1 MGRFVNPNNSAF
13 QVALNSQIY
22 VDKTGMIAYT
32 NRVLGTMEGYICN
45 SRPRRFGKSITAN
58 MLTAYY
64 SKGCD
69 SEAMFAGLEISKS
82 ADFKKHLNK
91 YDVIHIDI
99 QWCIEPAGS
108 VENVVSFISEKT
120 ISELDTYYPN
130 ILAEKTI
137 SLPDAL
143 SQINTA
149 VGKKFI
155 IIIDEWDVL
164 IRDESA
170 NAKVQKDYIKAIP
183 HKERTA
189 KRSGKRYNKEV
200 KKQLT
205 MSLISDELG
214 QASTKKKEFLGIMEK
229 LIPWSQWV
237 GIVQPHYYKGERGN
251 KPYDLELMLRIYVLQ
266 HLYNLADDAAR
277 NEIIDSRAFSQ
288 FCGVDSS
295 NQVPDGDTIGRFRHI
310 LERNQLGEAFFTNV
324 VESLQK
330 CNLMLKKGTIVDS
343 TLIAAPSST
352 KNKEKQRDPEAHS
365 VKKGN
370 QWYFG
375 YKEHIGVDADS
386 GLVHTVETTSAN
398 VHDSNMVA
406 ELLQGTE
413 EEIYGDSGYLG
424 AEKRDDAVLV
434 NNEGKPIRYQINKRP
449 SQLKKANGEK
459 FELLK
464 AIEHAKSSVRSKVEH
479 VFCVIKRI
487 FHFCKTRYRGRKKL
501 HQHCCTLFALANLYL
516 ARNRMKVA

>member
-1 MGRFVNPNNSAF
+1 MIRHNTEIHTIR
-13 QVALNSQIY
+13 AL
-22 VDKTGMIAYT
+22 
-32 NRVLGTMEGYICN
+32 
-45 SRPRRFGKSITAN
+45 
-58 MLTAYY
+58 
-64 SKGCD
+64 
-69 SEAMFAGLEISKS
+69 
-82 ADFKKHLNK
+82 
-91 YDVIHIDI
+91 
-99 QWCIEPAGS
+99 
-108 VENVVSFISEKT
+108 
-120 ISELDTYYPN
+120 
-130 ILAEKTI
+130 
-137 SLPDAL
+137 
-143 SQINTA
+143 
-149 VGKKFI
+149 
-155 IIIDEWDVL
+155 
-164 IRDESA
+164 
-170 NAKVQKDYIKAIP
+170 P

-189 KRSGKRYNKEV
+189 KKPKKRYNKEV

-310 LERNQLGEAFFTNV
+310 LEQNQLGEAFFTNV

-386 GLVHTVETTSAN
+386 GLVHTVETTAAN

-413 EEIYGDSGYLG
+413 EDVYGDSGYLG
-424 AEKRDDAVLV
+424 AEKKDDAILV
-434 NNEGKPIRYQINKRP
+434 NNEGHPIRYQINKRP
-449 SQLKKANGEK
+449 SQLKKASSER

-487 FHFCKTRYRGRKKL
+487 FHFCKTRFRGREKL

>member
-1 MGRFVNPNNSAF
+1 M
-13 QVALNSQIY
+13 
-22 VDKTGMIAYT
+22 
-32 NRVLGTMEGYICN
+32 
-45 SRPRRFGKSITAN
+45 
-58 MLTAYY
+58 
-64 SKGCD
+64 
-69 SEAMFAGLEISKS
+69 
-82 ADFKKHLNK
+82 
-91 YDVIHIDI
+91 
-99 QWCIEPAGS
+99 
-108 VENVVSFISEKT
+108 
-120 ISELDTYYPN
+120 
-130 ILAEKTI
+130 
-137 SLPDAL
+137 
-143 SQINTA
+143 
-149 VGKKFI
+149 
-155 IIIDEWDVL
+155 
-164 IRDESA
+164 
-170 NAKVQKDYIKAIP
+170 
-183 HKERTA
+183 
-189 KRSGKRYNKEV
+189 
-200 KKQLT
+200 T

-229 LIPWSQWV
+229 LIPWSEWV

-310 LERNQLGEAFFTNV
+310 LEQNQLGEAFFTNV

-330 CNLMLKKGTIVDS
+330 CNRMLKKGTIVDS

-386 GLVHTVETTSAN
+386 G
-398 VHDSNMVA
+398 
-406 ELLQGTE
+406 
-413 EEIYGDSGYLG
+413 YLG
-424 AEKRDDAVLV
+424 AEKKDDAVLV
-434 NNEGKPIRYQINKRP
+434 NNEGHPIRYQINKRP
-449 SQLKKANGEK
+449 SQLKKASGEK
-459 FELLK
+459 LELLK

-487 FHFCKTRYRGRKKL
+487 FHYRGREKL
-501 HQHCCTLFALANLYL
+501 H
-516 ARNRMKVA
+516 

>member
-1 MGRFVNPNNSAF
+1 
-13 QVALNSQIY
+13 
-22 VDKTGMIAYT
+22 
-32 NRVLGTMEGYICN
+32 
-45 SRPRRFGKSITAN
+45 
-58 MLTAYY
+58 
-64 SKGCD
+64 
-69 SEAMFAGLEISKS
+69 
-82 ADFKKHLNK
+82 
-91 YDVIHIDI
+91 
-99 QWCIEPAGS
+99 
-108 VENVVSFISEKT
+108 
-120 ISELDTYYPN
+120 
-130 ILAEKTI
+130 
-137 SLPDAL
+137 
-143 SQINTA
+143 
-149 VGKKFI
+149 
-155 IIIDEWDVL
+155 
-164 IRDESA
+164 
-170 NAKVQKDYIKAIP
+170 
-183 HKERTA
+183 
-189 KRSGKRYNKEV
+189 
-200 KKQLT
+200 
-205 MSLISDELG
+205 
-214 QASTKKKEFLGIMEK
+214 MEK

-251 KPYDLELMLRIYVLQ
+251 KPYDLELMLGIYVLQ

-310 LERNQLGEAFFTNV
+310 LEQNQLGEAFFTNV

-386 GLVHTVETTSAN
+386 GLVHTVETTAAN

-413 EEIYGDSGYLG
+413 EDVYGDSGYLG
-424 AEKRDDAVLV
+424 AEKKDDAILV
-434 NNEGKPIRYQINKRP
+434 NNEGHPIRYQINKRP
-449 SQLKKANGEK
+449 SQLKKASSER

-487 FHFCKTRYRGRKKL
+487 FHFCKTRFRGRKNCISIAARCLHFCEFIPCSQSNEGCVTRFISRANSALELRFFSKL
-501 HQHCCTLFALANLYL
+501 WVTEDDTAGFGAIMRGSPKKECWKQN
-516 ARNRMKVA
+516 ARYGWENHRRPCKNE

>member
-1 MGRFVNPNNSAF
+1 
-13 QVALNSQIY
+13 
-22 VDKTGMIAYT
+22 
-32 NRVLGTMEGYICN
+32 
-45 SRPRRFGKSITAN
+45 
-58 MLTAYY
+58 LT
-64 SKGCD
+64 
-69 SEAMFAGLEISKS
+69 
-82 ADFKKHLNK
+82 
-91 YDVIHIDI
+91 
-99 QWCIEPAGS
+99 
-108 VENVVSFISEKT
+108 
-120 ISELDTYYPN
+120 
-130 ILAEKTI
+130 
-137 SLPDAL
+137 
-143 SQINTA
+143 
-149 VGKKFI
+149 
-155 IIIDEWDVL
+155 
-164 IRDESA
+164 R
-170 NAKVQKDYIKAIP
+170 
-183 HKERTA
+183 
-189 KRSGKRYNKEV
+189 
-200 KKQLT
+200 
-205 MSLISDELG
+205 SLISDELG

-229 LIPWSQWV
+229 LIPWSEWV

-310 LERNQLGEAFFTNV
+310 LEQNQLGEAFFTNV

-386 GLVHTVETTSAN
+386 G
-398 VHDSNMVA
+398 
-406 ELLQGTE
+406 
-413 EEIYGDSGYLG
+413 YLG
-424 AEKRDDAVLV
+424 AEKKDDAILV
-434 NNEGKPIRYQINKRP
+434 NNEGKLIRYQINKRP
-449 SQLKKANGEK
+449 SQLKKASGEK

-487 FHFCKTRYRGRKKL
+487 FHFCKTRFRGREKL
-501 HQHCCTLFALANLYL
+501 HQHCCALFALANLYL